1 MKRIPQ
7 FVVIV
12 TLVSVL
18 AACGKSG
25 PVTLSLATSQ
35 SRSGE
40 VRMNAD
46 AAFSE
51 PDALPVPVT
60 YSVVGT
66 LPYLGDRLLAWSIGR
81 RVKPS
86 GELQKLAFSFG
97 IKGETEKVGESGYLA
112 TDATKQKTVNLWA
125 DDAGGWWSYS
135 NFGSQPGAV
144 VSEPSCPPDTKCAV
158 TPPEATRPADLI
170 EPGDALRRTNQYLSR
185 ADMVPLNYALK
196 ATKTD
201 YATEVYG
208 PLTLGGVETNIGVSF
223 VYGDGGELLSAS
235 GPMITIA
242 MAGRYPIVSPMDAVK
257 RLSNP
262 MYGAIGGA
270 VRTAAD
276 IAVSSTN
283 GSSSGSVSSGAPA
296 DPSASSEANDEPI
309 NIPITG
315 VRLVLME
322 ARLSNGTH
330 MLLPAY
336 TYSNVDGDV
345 GTVIALTDDVI
356 AFRKNSTDSTVS
368 TMPIDGGQPEPAPVD
383 PAPIPQKDADSLVG
397 LTEAEATAT
406 AKDRGWTVRI
416 AARDGESFMLT
427 TDYSAT
433 RVNLTVEKSVVT
445 SVVVG

>member
-7 FVVIV
+7 LAVIV
-12 TLVSVL
+12 AMVCAVS
-18 AACGKSG
+18 ACAKSG
-25 PVTLSLATSQ
+25 PVTLSLAASQ
-35 SRSGE
+35 SRTGE
-40 VRMNAD
+40 VRMNSD
-46 AAFSE
+46 SAFSE
-51 PDALPVPVT
+51 PESLPVPVT

-97 IKGETEKVGESGYLA
+97 IKGETEKVGEFGYMA
-112 TDATKQKTVNLWA
+112 TDATKQRSVNLWA

-135 NFGSQPGAV
+135 NYSTQSGSGASTPSCAPGATCE
-144 VSEPSCPPDTKCAV
+144 VSPPDAA
-158 TPPEATRPADLI
+158 TPKNLI

-185 ADMVPLNYALK
+185 ADMVPLNYALD

-201 YATEVYG
+201 FATEVYG
-208 PLTLGGVETNIGVSF
+208 PLTLGGVETNIGVTF
-223 VYGDGGELLSAS
+223 VYGEDGELLSAS

-242 MAGRYPIVSPMDAVK
+242 MAGRYPIVSPMEAVK

-262 MYGAIGGA
+262 LYGAIGGA
-270 VRTAAD
+270 VRTATD
-276 IAVSSTN
+276 IAVSS
-283 GSSSGSVSSGAPA
+283 GSTSSDA
-296 DPSASSEANDEPI
+296 DAGEPVD
-309 NIPITG
+309 IPITG
-315 VRLVLME
+315 VRLILME

-336 TYSNVDGDV
+336 TYSNADGDV

-356 AFRKNSTDSTVS
+356 AFRKNVTDSTVATS
-368 TMPIDGGQPEPAPVD
+368 PGDGGQPEPTPVD
-383 PAPIPQKDADSLVG
+383 PVPIPQSDAESLVG

-406 AKDRGWTVRI
+406 AKDRGWIVRI
-416 AARDGESFMLT
+416 AARDGQNFMLT
-427 TDYSAT
+427 TDYVT
-433 RVNLTVEKSVVT
+433 NRVNLTVKKSVVT

>member
-1 MKRIPQ
+1 MKRFPH
-7 FVVIV
+7 FVVV
-12 TLVSVL
+12 AALVL
-18 AACGKSG
+18 AVSACGKSG
-25 PVTLSLATSQ
+25 PVTLSLASSQ
-35 SRSGE
+35 SRTGE
-40 VRMNAD
+40 VRMNED
-46 AAFSE
+46 SAFSE
-51 PDALPVPVT
+51 PNALPVPVT
-60 YSVVGT
+60 YTVVGT

-81 RVKPS
+81 RAKPS

-97 IKGETEKVGESGYLA
+97 VDGATEKVGEFGYVA
-112 TDATKQKTVNLWA
+112 TDSAKEKTVNLWS

-135 NFGSQPGAV
+135 NFSAQSGSG
-144 VSEPSCPPDTKCAV
+144 VSEPSCPPDTKCVV
-158 TPPEATRPADLI
+158 TPPEAAVPADLI
-170 EPGDALRRTNQYLSR
+170 ETGDALRRTNQYLSR

-242 MAGRYPIVSPMDAVK
+242 MAGRYPIVSPMEAVK

-262 MYGAIGGA
+262 LYGAIGGA
-270 VRTAAD
+270 VRIAAD
-276 IAVSSTN
+276 ISVSSTD
-283 GSSSGSVSSGAPA
+283 GASSSNSSSTPAGEGAG
-296 DPSASSEANDEPI
+296 EPI
-309 NIPITG
+309 DIPITG
-315 VRLVLME
+315 VRLILME

-356 AFRKNSTDSTVS
+356 AFRKNVTESTVS
-368 TMPIDGGQPEPAPVD
+368 TTPVDGGQPEPNPVD
-383 PAPIPQKDADSLVG
+383 PAPIPQADADSLVG

-406 AKDRGWTVRI
+406 AREKGWIVRI
-416 AARDGESFMLT
+416 AARDGENFMLT
-427 TDYSAT
+427 TDYVT
-433 RVNLTVEKSVVT
+433 NRVNFIIEKSVVT

>member
-7 FVVIV
+7 LALIASIV
-12 TLVSVL
+12 LAT

-25 PVTLSLATSQ
+25 PVTLSLASSQ
-35 SRSGE
+35 SRTGE

-46 AAFSE
+46 SAFVE
-51 PDALPVPVT
+51 PEALPVPVT

-97 IKGETEKVGESGYLA
+97 IKGETEKVGEYGYLA
-112 TDATKQKTVNLWA
+112 TDPTKQKTVNLWA

-135 NFGSQPGAV
+135 NFSAQPGAV
-144 VSEPSCPPDTKCAV
+144 VSEPSCPPGTKCEV
-158 TPPEATRPADLI
+158 TAPDESRPADLI

-201 YATEVYG
+201 YATEVHG

-223 VYGDGGELLSAS
+223 VYGDGGQLLSAS

-242 MAGRYPIVSPMDAVK
+242 MAGRYPIVSPMEAVK

-262 MYGAIGGA
+262 LYGAVGGA

-276 IAVSSTN
+276 IAVSSDS
-283 GSSSGSVSSGAPA
+283 GQSSGGSPA
-296 DPSASSEANDEPI
+296 DSSTSSEADREPI
-309 NIPITG
+309 DIPVTG

-356 AFRKNSTDSTVS
+356 AFRKNATDTTVS
-368 TMPIDGGQPEPAPVD
+368 TVPVDGGQPEPSPVD
-383 PAPIPQKDADSLVG
+383 PVPIPQAEADSLVG

-406 AKDRGWTVRI
+406 AKERGWTVRI
-416 AARDGESFMLT
+416 AARDGENFMLT